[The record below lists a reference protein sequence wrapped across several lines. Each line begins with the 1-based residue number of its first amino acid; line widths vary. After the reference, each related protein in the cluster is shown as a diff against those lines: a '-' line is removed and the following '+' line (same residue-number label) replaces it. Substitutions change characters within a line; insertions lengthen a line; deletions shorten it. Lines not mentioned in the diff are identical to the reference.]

1 MYVKK
6 PDNIDNLLPVKVCL
20 WLQCVCMIWCDP
32 HIVIVNL
39 FIGPPSQVITR
50 AEKNPIPIVTP
61 APATTTT
68 IIKQP
73 TAHC

>member
-20 WLQCVCMIWCDP
+20 WLQCVCMIRSDP

-39 FIGPPSQVITR
+39 FIGPPSPVITR
-50 AEKNPIPIVTP
+50 AEKIQFQLWPP
-61 APATTTT
+61 PATTTT